1 MRRGRL
7 ILTAVCVFVL
17 LAIAATAVTRSPA
30 KLAATSA
37 GALTAASVKPSLLPS
52 ASPTPTAT
60 ATAQPTEAPQPNAA
74 AVAPAAAPAANVAA
88 RISIPRIGIK
98 NAPIYDRGTD
108 AKGVMLIAPGY
119 SVTHYAFSAPFGTG
133 NTVLYGHDDIQG
145 SIFGHLYD
153 LGPGDLINVTVAGQT
168 QTYRVSSHE
177 IVAPTSVG
185 VLAPTG
191 DVRLTLITCWPYN
204 VDTKRWIVT
213 AFKN

>member
-7 ILTAVCVFVL
+7 ILTAVCLFAL
-17 LAIAATAVTRSPA
+17 LAVAATVVSRIPA
-30 KLAATSA
+30 KLAATSGHIVA
-37 GALTAASVKPSLLPS
+37 TAAATLSVSPS
-52 ASPTPTAT
+52 ASSVPTPTP
-60 ATAQPTEAPQPNAA
+60 QPTVAPQPNSG
-74 AVAPAAAPAANVAA
+74 AVAPAPAANVAA
-88 RISIPRIGIK
+88 RITIPRIGIR

-119 SVTHYAFSAPFGTG
+119 SVTHYAFSAPYGTG

-153 LGPGDLINVTVAGQT
+153 LAAGDLIQITAGGET
-168 QTYRVSSHE
+168 QTYRVTGHE

-213 AFKN
+213 AVKA

>member
-7 ILTAVCVFVL
+7 ILTAVCAFLL
-17 LAIAATAVTRSPA
+17 LAIAATVGSRSPA
-30 KLAATSA
+30 NQVATSGHVRA
-37 GALTAASVKPSLLPS
+37 TASTTPSPSPS

-60 ATAQPTEAPQPNAA
+60 PAAQPTEAPQPNAA
-74 AVAPAAAPAANVAA
+74 AVAPAANPSAAVAA
-88 RISIPRIGIK
+88 RISIPRIGIR
-98 NAPIYDRGTD
+98 NAPIYDRGID
-108 AKGVMLIAPGY
+108 GKGVMLIAAGY
-119 SVTHYAFSAPFGTG
+119 SVTHYSFSAPFGTG

-145 SIFGHLYD
+145 SVFGHLYD
-153 LGPGDLINVTVAGQT
+153 LVAGDLINVTVAGQT
-168 QTYRVSSHE
+168 QTYRVSGHE

-213 AFKN
+213 AFKS

>member
-7 ILTAVCVFVL
+7 VLTSVCVLVL
-17 LAIAATAVTRSPA
+17 LAIAATTVSRSPT
-30 KLAATSA
+30 KLAVSSTKVLTTASA
-37 GALTAASVKPSLLPS
+37 KPLPS
-52 ASPTPTAT
+52 PSGTAPAT
-60 ATAQPTEAPQPNAA
+60 ARPTEAPQPNAA
-74 AVAPAAAPAANVAA
+74 AAAPVPVPAAAA
-88 RISIPRIGIK
+88 RISIPRIGIR
-98 NAPIYDRGTD
+98 NAPVYDRGTD

-119 SVTHYAFSAPFGTG
+119 AVTHYAFSAPYGTG

-153 LGPGDLINVTVAGQT
+153 LATGDVIQVTVGGET
-168 QTYRVSSHE
+168 QTYRVSGHQ

-185 VLAPTG
+185 VLAPMG

-213 AFKN
+213 ALKS

>member
-1 MRRGRL
+1 M
-7 ILTAVCVFVL
+7 AS
-17 LAIAATAVTRSPA
+17 AT
-30 KLAATSA
+30 
-37 GALTAASVKPSLLPS
+37 GQ
-52 ASPTPTAT
+52 PTPVSL
-60 ATAQPTEAPQPNAA
+60 PNTA
-74 AVAPAAAPAANVAA
+74 AVAPAPATVSAAA
-88 RISIPRIGIK
+88 RLSIPRIGIR
-98 NAPIYDRGTD
+98 NAPIYARGTD

-119 SVTHYAFSAPFGTG
+119 AVTHYAFSAPFGTG

-153 LGPGDLINVTVAGQT
+153 LAAGDIIQVTVAGET
-168 QTYRVSSHE
+168 QTYRVSGHE

-213 AFKN
+213 ALRA

>member
-17 LAIAATAVTRSPA
+17 LAIAATVVNRSPA

-37 GALTAASVKPSLLPS
+37 GVLTTASAKPSLLPS

-60 ATAQPTEAPQPNAA
+60 AAAQPTEAPQPNAA
-74 AVAPAAAPAANVAA
+74 AVAPVPAANVAA
-88 RISIPRIGIK
+88 RISIPRIGIR

-119 SVTHYAFSAPFGTG
+119 SVTHYSFSAPFGTG

-153 LGPGDLINVTVAGQT
+153 LGPGDLINVTVGGQT
-168 QTYRVSSHE
+168 QTYRVSGHE

>member
-1 MRRGRL
+1 
-7 ILTAVCVFVL
+7 L
-17 LAIAATAVTRSPA
+17 LAIAATFVSRSPA
-30 KLAATSA
+30 KLAVSSTKVLATASA
-37 GALTAASVKPSLLPS
+37 KPSPS
-52 ASPTPTAT
+52 PSPNAPAT
-60 ATAQPTEAPQPNAA
+60 ARPTEAPPPNVA
-74 AVAPAAAPAANVAA
+74 AVAPVPVPAAAA
-88 RISIPRIGIK
+88 RLSIPRIGIR
-98 NAPIYDRGTD
+98 NAPVYDRGTD

-119 SVTHYAFSAPFGTG
+119 SVTHYAFSASYGTG

-153 LGPGDLINVTVAGQT
+153 LAAGDVIQVTVGGET
-168 QTYRVSSHE
+168 QTYRVSGHQ

-213 AFKN
+213 ALKS